1 MSDLS
6 LIFNNLFRK
15 KLRTILLLFSIFS
28 AFWIYGVLGSFNV
41 MFESGGDVAALAH
54 NRLITVNKVNFTVSM
69 PEAYVNRIRAV
80 KGVKYAAGAM
90 WFGGYYQDPKV
101 VVQTFGVQIDQYLDT
116 YPDIVMPE
124 AQREAFLKTRDC
136 LAVGEALANAR
147 GWKLGQ
153 TVPINSN
160 IWRKKDGSGVWD
172 FKVCAIFKGDKPTV
186 ATTYAIFHY
195 KYFNE
200 SLAYGGDSFH
210 WIVVVPEQASMN
222 DRIIAQID
230 KMFANS
236 PAETKTSTEVAF
248 NQSFFKQVGNLAL
261 IITSVSGAAFATILM
276 IVGTTMIMAVAERT
290 KEIAVMKTLGFQTG
304 RIFRLVLSES
314 LFLSFLGG
322 ALGLLAAWG
331 TIIGVAAMLAG
342 FLPGLKFVPQVAVM
356 ALGLMLALGLATGLF
371 PAWRAMNVKIVD
383 ALSKH

>member
-1 MSDLS
+1 MNDLS

-28 AFWIYGVLGSFNV
+28 AFWIYGVLGSFNK

-54 NRLITVNKVNFTVSM
+54 NRLITVNKVNFTVSL

-80 KGVKYAAGAM
+80 KGVKYAAGAL
-90 WFGGYYQDPKV
+90 WFGGYYQDPKNV
-101 VVQTFGVQIDQYLDT
+101 IQTFGVQPEPYLNS
-116 YPDIVMPE
+116 YPDLVFTD
-124 AQREAFLKTRDC
+124 AQRKAFINGRDC
-136 LAVGEALANAR
+136 LAVGETLAMRMN
-147 GWKLGQ
+147 WKLGQ
-153 TVPINSN
+153 DIPVNSN
-160 IWRKKDGSGVWD
+160 IWRKKDGSGVWH
-172 FKVCAIFKGDKPTV
+172 FNLCAIFKGDKETV

-210 WIVVVPEQASMN
+210 WVVVVPEKPSMN

-276 IVGTTMIMAVAERT
+276 IVGTTMVMAVAERT
-290 KEIAVMKTLGFQTG
+290 KEIAVMKTIGFQTG
-304 RIFRLVLSES
+304 RIFRMVLSES
-314 LFLSFLGG
+314 LMLSFLGG
-322 ALGLLAAWG
+322 MIGLLATWG
-331 TIIGVAAMLAG
+331 TVLMVGVKLAG
-342 FLPGLKFVPQVAVM
+342 TLPGLKFVPEVIIS
-356 ALGLMLALGLATGLF
+356 ALALMVVLGLATGLF
-371 PAWRAMNVKIVD
+371 PAWRAMNIKIVD
-383 ALSKH
+383 ALNKH

>member
-15 KLRTILLLFSIFS
+15 KLRTILLVFSIFS

-90 WFGGYYQDPKV
+90 WFGGYYKDPKNV
-101 VVQTFGVQIDQYLDT
+101 IQTFGVQPESYLDS
-116 YPDIVMPE
+116 YPDLIFTPE
-124 AQREAFLKTRDC
+124 QRNAFIKERDC
-136 LAVGEALANAR
+136 LAVGETLATR
-147 GWKLGQ
+147 MKWKIGQ
-153 TVPINSN
+153 SVPINSN
-160 IWRKKDGSGVWD
+160 IWRKKDGSGVWH
-172 FKVCAIFKGDKPTV
+172 FNVCAIFKGDKPTV
-186 ATTYAIFHY
+186 ATTYAIFQY

-210 WIVVVPEQASMN
+210 WIVVVPDKPSMN
-222 DRIIAQID
+222 DRVIAQID

-248 NQSFFKQVGNLAL
+248 NQSFFKQMGNLAL

-314 LFLSFLGG
+314 LLLSVIGG

-331 TIIGVAAMLAG
+331 TVIGVGALLSG

-356 ALGLMLALGLATGLF
+356 AAGLMVALGLATGLF
-371 PAWRAMNVKIVD
+371 PAWRAMNIKIVD